1 MFSVSSFAVVDAD
14 VADVA
19 AEVAAVALEG
29 DEVKALGDYTDDDDV
44 GRRFERAAYC

>member
-19 AEVAAVALEG
+19 AEVAAVAPEG
-29 DEVKALGDYTDDDDV
+29 DEVKALGDYTDDDV
-44 GRRFERAAYC
+44 GRHFERAAYC

>member
-1 MFSVSSFAVVDAD
+1 MLSVSSFDSVVDAD
-14 VADVA
+14 A